1 MKNLTSGNIR
11 SQLMFLALPLIAGNM
26 LQQFYHTID
35 ALVIG
40 RFAGPA
46 AFAAIGVSG
55 TVMNL
60 FIFVI
65 NGFCTGISIIL
76 AQFYGRGDQR
86 GFCREFFTSLASGCV
101 FTAAISI
108 LGIMSLSG
116 VLQMI
121 GTPAEVAAPAQAYLV
136 IIFCGL
142 MTTFLYN
149 FCSAVLRAAG
159 DTRAALFFLAAAECA
174 NLALDLVF
182 VALLHRGVAGAG
194 WATILSQGISV
205 LLCLLYMKQK
215 APVLLLHRDD
225 MVLEPFLLKR
235 TWRCCSVTALHQ
247 SSVYIGKL
255 LVQGTVNSLGT
266 GTIAAFTAASR
277 IEGFANSF
285 GDSGC
290 ASVAVF
296 VGQNMGTG
304 CSRRAREGFLAGI
317 RLLLLLG
324 LLSSFVMYVT
334 APAAMSFLLGAG
346 SGAAF
351 SQGTQY
357 LRTISVFYVLC
368 FAGNGLVGYFNGTG
382 RAAIPMAG
390 AIMHL
395 TLRVVLSWKF
405 ARITGLGAVGAATGI
420 GWLAAVALWWG
431 IYLHGRR
438 SRVLDDCS
446 G

>member
-159 DTRAALFFLAAAECA
+159 DTRAALFFLAAAVCA

-290 ASVAVF
+290 ASVGGF
-296 VGQNMGTG
+296 VGQQGRGPEHGHWLQPPGQGGIPGRNPPAPASRPPVLLCHVCDRPG
-304 CSRRAREGFLAGI
+304 CHVLLAGRRKRRCLFPGNAVSENHI
-317 RLLLLLG
+317 G
-324 LLSSFVMYVT
+324 LLCIMLYRKR
-334 APAAMSFLLGAG
+334 PCW
-346 SGAAF
+346 
-351 SQGTQY
+351 
-357 LRTISVFYVLC
+357 VF
-368 FAGNGLVGYFNGTG
+368 
-382 RAAIPMAG
+382 
-390 AIMHL
+390 
-395 TLRVVLSWKF
+395 
-405 ARITGLGAVGAATGI
+405 
-420 GWLAAVALWWG
+420 
-431 IYLHGRR
+431 
-438 SRVLDDCS
+438 
-446 G
+446 

>member
-40 RFAGPA
+40 RF
-46 AFAAIGVSG
+46 
-55 TVMNL
+55 
-60 FIFVI
+60 
-65 NGFCTGISIIL
+65 
-76 AQFYGRGDQR
+76 
-86 GFCREFFTSLASGCV
+86 
-101 FTAAISI
+101 
-108 LGIMSLSG
+108 
-116 VLQMI
+116 
-121 GTPAEVAAPAQAYLV
+121 AAPAQAYLV

-159 DTRAALFFLAAAECA
+159 DTRAALFFLAAAVCA

-285 GDSGC
+285 STGLPCPRSFPAYRRPLTWEMSPARALKKGKARGVSENPTLPR
-290 ASVAVF
+290 ASF
-296 VGQNMGTG
+296 PHP
-304 CSRRAREGFLAGI
+304 
-317 RLLLLLG
+317 
-324 LLSSFVMYVT
+324 YD
-334 APAAMSFLLGAG
+334 
-346 SGAAF
+346 
-351 SQGTQY
+351 
-357 LRTISVFYVLC
+357 
-368 FAGNGLVGYFNGTG
+368 FAG
-382 RAAIPMAG
+382 
-390 AIMHL
+390 
-395 TLRVVLSWKF
+395 
-405 ARITGLGAVGAATGI
+405 
-420 GWLAAVALWWG
+420 
-431 IYLHGRR
+431 
-438 SRVLDDCS
+438 
-446 G
+446 

>member
-159 DTRAALFFLAAAECA
+159 DTRAALFSWRLRC
-174 NLALDLVF
+174 VPTW
-182 VALLHRGVAGAG
+182 R
-194 WATILSQGISV
+194 WT
-205 LLCLLYMKQK
+205 LCL
-215 APVLLLHRDD
+215 
-225 MVLEPFLLKR
+225 
-235 TWRCCSVTALHQ
+235 WRCFTEALPGQGGPPYSPREFPCCS
-247 SSVYIGKL
+247 
-255 LVQGTVNSLGT
+255 
-266 GTIAAFTAASR
+266 ASY
-277 IEGFANSF
+277 
-285 GDSGC
+285 
-290 ASVAVF
+290 
-296 VGQNMGTG
+296 T
-304 CSRRAREGFLAGI
+304 
-317 RLLLLLG
+317 
-324 LLSSFVMYVT
+324 
-334 APAAMSFLLGAG
+334 
-346 SGAAF
+346 
-351 SQGTQY
+351 
-357 LRTISVFYVLC
+357 
-368 FAGNGLVGYFNGTG
+368 
-382 RAAIPMAG
+382 
-390 AIMHL
+390 
-395 TLRVVLSWKF
+395 
-405 ARITGLGAVGAATGI
+405 
-420 GWLAAVALWWG
+420 
-431 IYLHGRR
+431 
-438 SRVLDDCS
+438 
-446 G
+446 

>member
-159 DTRAALFFLAAAECA
+159 DTRAALFFLAAAVCA

-205 LLCLLYMKQK
+205 LLCLL
-215 APVLLLHRDD
+215 
-225 MVLEPFLLKR
+225 
-235 TWRCCSVTALHQ
+235 
-247 SSVYIGKL
+247 
-255 LVQGTVNSLGT
+255 
-266 GTIAAFTAASR
+266 
-277 IEGFANSF
+277 
-285 GDSGC
+285 
-290 ASVAVF
+290 
-296 VGQNMGTG
+296 
-304 CSRRAREGFLAGI
+304 
-317 RLLLLLG
+317 
-324 LLSSFVMYVT
+324 
-334 APAAMSFLLGAG
+334 
-346 SGAAF
+346 
-351 SQGTQY
+351 
-357 LRTISVFYVLC
+357 
-368 FAGNGLVGYFNGTG
+368 
-382 RAAIPMAG
+382 
-390 AIMHL
+390 
-395 TLRVVLSWKF
+395 
-405 ARITGLGAVGAATGI
+405 
-420 GWLAAVALWWG
+420 
-431 IYLHGRR
+431 
-438 SRVLDDCS
+438 
-446 G
+446 